1 MEINRL
7 AYMVGMLVVNALIKD
22 DYSNIYLSHQS
33 QS

>member
-7 AYMVGMLVVNALIKD
+7 VGMLIVNALIKD
-22 DYSNIYLSHQS
+22 DYSNIYLSYQS